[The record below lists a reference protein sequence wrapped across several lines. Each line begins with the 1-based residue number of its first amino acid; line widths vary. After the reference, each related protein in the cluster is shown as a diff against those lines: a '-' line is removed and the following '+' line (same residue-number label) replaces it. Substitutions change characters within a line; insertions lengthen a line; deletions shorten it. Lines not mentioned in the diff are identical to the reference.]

1 MTQRQDPTEQ
11 LLDLLVYAPLG
22 LLFEARD
29 LVPKLADKGRQ
40 RMGGQVTVARM
51 IGELAVRQGQ
61 RRAERFVQR
70 LRDQPRP
77 PATGTAPPPEAS
89 ATEAAAAEPA
99 AADPANGQRPPF
111 SAATTPSSAASP
123 GGDAVTTATGGA
135 GAEASS
141 PAIPGYDTLSA
152 SQVVPRL
159 EGLSR
164 DELEAIRRYE
174 AATRGRKT
182 VLTRIDQLLGA

>member
-22 LLFEARD
+22 LLLEARD

-61 RRAERFVQR
+61 RRAEKFVRR
-70 LRDQPRP
+70 LREQPRP
-77 PATGTAPPPEAS
+77 SSAAAPPPAPGAAS
-89 ATEAAAAEPA
+89 DAATDAAGDAEPA
-99 AADPANGQRPPF
+99 NGHRPPP
-111 SAATTPSSAASP
+111 SATTTPSSAASP
-123 GGDAVTTATGGA
+123 PADAGDVA
-135 GAEASS
+135 GQASS
-141 PAIPGYDTLSA
+141 LAIPGYDTLSA

-159 EGLSR
+159 EGLSPE
-164 DELEAIRRYE
+164 ELQAIRRYE
-174 AATRGRKT
+174 QGTRSRKT
-182 VLTRIDQLLGA
+182 ILTRIDQLLGA

>member
-1 MTQRQDPTEQ
+1 MSENRQDPAEQ

-22 LLFEARD
+22 LLLEARD

-70 LRDQPRP
+70 LREQPTARP
-77 PATGTAPPPEAS
+77 RSSGS
-89 ATEAAAAEPA
+89 GGAAEPGNGHRPPPSA
-99 AADPANGQRPPF
+99 AA
-111 SAATTPSSAASP
+111 TPSSAASP
-123 GGDAVTTATGGA
+123 PAGDA
-135 GAEASS
+135 SDL
-141 PAIPGYDTLSA
+141 AIPGYDTLSA

-159 EGLSR
+159 EGLSAG
-164 DELEAIRRYE
+164 ELQAIRAYE
-174 AATRGRKT
+174 EGTRARKT
-182 VLTRIDQLLGA
+182 VLTRIDQLLGSA